1 MPNNFLRIIF
11 SYLLLRL
18 RLLVLI
24 GGIRKE
30 FMPVGG
36 PVGDIG
42 SIEIVLKLEGRLRV
56 INLPDG
62 VRSKEQFS
70 SIISLCVG
78 VAIPLECNVGGFSVS

>member
-1 MPNNFLRIIF
+1 MII
-11 SYLLLRL
+11 YLLRL

-24 GGIRKE
+24 GGILKE

-42 SIEIVLKLEGRLRV
+42 SIEIVLKLEGRLRE

-70 SIISLCVG
+70 SIISL
-78 VAIPLECNVGGFSVS
+78 